1 MGATSSKFTFGPHMS
16 ATWGALWGQ
25 LWPTRPQRGPNLDPF
40 GSNFVL
46 AWVPQAATWPQATS
60 AQIEPHMGSTWG
72 TLPAWCDIVKKC
84 IFTGISHVLLAS
96 VTLRIEQC
104 SPCCVSVGPTW
115 REAVAKGAQPKL
127 RHVEHDLRTW
137 LEFGVH
143 LDGLGPNFSPSWAIG
158 SIQLGL
164 SWALG
169 PFWGEPLFP
178 TFWSNM
184 PKLRPNVPK
193 LCQGKLEPSGP
204 SSRQATPWAQV
215 GSCSVQLN

>member
-40 GSNFVL
+40 GSNFVPT
-46 AWVPQAATWPQATS
+46 WVPQAATWPQATS
-60 AQIEPHMGSTWG
+60 AQIELHMGSTWG
-72 TLPAWCDIVKKC
+72 TLPARCDIVKKC
-84 IFTGISHVLLAS
+84 MFTGISHVLLAS

-104 SPCCVSVGPTW
+104 SPCCVSVGLTW

-143 LDGLGPNFSPSWAIG
+143 LDGLGPNFSPAWAIG

-164 SWALG
+164 SWA
-169 PFWGEPLFP
+169 PFGASRYFQLF
-178 TFWSNM
+178 
-184 PKLRPNVPK
+184 
-193 LCQGKLEPSGP
+193 CQTCPSCVQTCP
-204 SSRQATPWAQV
+204 SLPGQV
-215 GSCSVQLN
+215 GAKWSEFGASYALGTSRLLFGPT